1 MSDANASHL
10 HNAPPV
16 TTITMPQLQLDPM
29 EAQLEARE
37 FSRYLL
43 AKSFFDCR
51 EYDRCAAV
59 FLPPTLPK
67 GPIVPSSISTTKTS
81 PRSARDRT
89 SYKGKGKIVSSQG
102 KGLEELRDSVA
113 GLSQKSLFLALY
125 AKFMAGEKR
134 KNEES
139 EMILGPADGDVTVNK
154 ELNGVGMIL
163 EDWFKR
169 RSETSTDTQGWLE
182 YLYGIVLLKG
192 KNEEAAKQWLL
203 RSVHIYPYNWGA
215 WQELSSLIGTAEDV
229 RQPVGFKIENNL
241 LIITHSLAP

>member
-1 MSDANASHL
+1 MSDADVPHL
-10 HNAPPV
+10 HNATPAS
-16 TTITMPQLQLDPM
+16 TATMPQLQLDPV

-43 AKSFFDCR
+43 AKSFFDCK

-67 GPIVPSSISTTKTS
+67 GPIVPSSLSATKTPS
-81 PRSARDRT
+81 RSTRDRT
-89 SYKGKGKIVSSQG
+89 TLKGKSKLTFPHE
-102 KGLEELRDSVA
+102 KGVADLRDSVA
-113 GLSQKSLFLALY
+113 GLSQKALFLALY
-125 AKFMAGEKR
+125 SKYMAGEKR

-139 EMILGPADGDVTVNK
+139 EMILGPADGGVTVNK
-154 ELNGVGMIL
+154 ELNGIGMIL
-163 EDWFKR
+163 EDWFKW
-169 RSETSTDTQGWLE
+169 RSEKSSETQGWLE

-215 WQELSSLIGTAEDV
+215 WQELSSLIGTAEQV
-229 RQPVGFKIENNL
+229 R
-241 LIITHSLAP
+241 

>member
-10 HNAPPV
+10 RNAPPV
-16 TTITMPQLQLDPM
+16 STTTMPQLQLDPV
-29 EAQLEARE
+29 EAQLETRE
-37 FSRYLL
+37 ISRYLL
-43 AKSFFDCR
+43 AKSFFDCK

-59 FLPPTLPK
+59 FLPPILPK
-67 GPIVPSSISTTKTS
+67 GPIVPSSVSATKTP
-81 PRSARDRT
+81 PRSVSDRT
-89 SYKGKGKIVSSQG
+89 SSKGKGKLPFSQG
-102 KGLEELRDSVA
+102 KEFTELRDSVV

-125 AKFMAGEKR
+125 SKYMAGEKR

-139 EMILGPADGDVTVNK
+139 EMILGPADGDITVNK
-154 ELNGVGMIL
+154 ELNGIGMIL

-169 RSETSTDTQGWLE
+169 RSETSSDTQGWLE

-215 WQELSSLIGTAEDV
+215 WQELSSLVGTAEDV
-229 RQPVGFKIENNL
+229 RQRDDL
-241 LIITHSLAP
+241 LQKMSC